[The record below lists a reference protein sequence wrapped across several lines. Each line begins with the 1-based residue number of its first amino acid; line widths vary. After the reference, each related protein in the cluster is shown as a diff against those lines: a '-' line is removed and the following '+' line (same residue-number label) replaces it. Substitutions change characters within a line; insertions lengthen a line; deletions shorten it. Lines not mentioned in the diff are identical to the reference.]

1 MQPPPPDANTFRIFV
16 STDNHLGFGE
26 DSKYPPRADDSFRA
40 VEEVLTNAKKYEART
55 PFPSFRRPMHFPCCL
70 TPWYAKCACAI
81 CNTISQRVDDAGLR
95 MPGHSPRACFFWRS
109 NLFRVVRTRRV
120 DTCGCTN
127 SRTFC

>member
-55 PFPSFRRPMHFPCCL
+55 PSLFPSVHAFPLLSNPVVCKMCL
-70 TPWYAKCACAI
+70 
-81 CNTISQRVDDAGLR
+81 CNLQRNFAEGRQRQGYVCRGTAGALAFLALK
-95 MPGHSPRACFFWRS
+95 SFWGGAHAQS
-109 NLFRVVRTRRV
+109 
-120 DTCGCTN
+120 
-127 SRTFC
+127 

>member
-55 PFPSFRRPMHFPCCL
+55 PFPSFRRSMHFPCCL
-70 TPWYAKCACAI
+70 TPCKMCLCNLQRNFAEGRQRQGYI
-81 CNTISQRVDDAGLR
+81 CRSTAGALAFLALK
-95 MPGHSPRACFFWRS
+95 SFWGGAHAQS
-109 NLFRVVRTRRV
+109 
-120 DTCGCTN
+120 
-127 SRTFC
+127 